1 MKRWNDGKEQ
11 NVLCYLPPKNNSID
25 TWAYSNNNYYRF
37 YPATDIKI
45 YTIVETT
52 NNSWEL
58 ISSNAEK
65 DYPFHGESNGFLYD
79 YLGNPL
85 KDWQNQC
92 KIYYGSYMGTGTGEV
107 QLNFPFQPKFVVV
120 APKRNRNTEYGNCIF
135 AINYT
140 ETYSSFLVN
149 AGTGGSWYST
159 STVNFIWGEKS
170 FSFSWNDSNSGTSI
184 QLNSIN
190 TQYHYIALG

>member
-1 MKRWNDGKEQ
+1 MKRWSDGKEL

-25 TWAYSNNNYYRF
+25 TWAYLSNGYYRF

-45 YTIVETT
+45 YTIVKTT

-58 ISSNAEK
+58 ISSDSEK

-92 KIYYGSYMGTGTGEV
+92 KIYYGDYMGTGTGEV

-120 APKRNRNTEYGNCIF
+120 APERANNDEYGSSIF
-135 AINYT
+135 AVNYT
-140 ETYSSFLVN
+140 KSYSSFYVN
-149 AGTGGSWYST
+149 AGTGGSWFST
-159 STVNFIWGEKS
+159 SKVTFVWGEKA
-170 FSFSWNDSNSGTSI
+170 FSFSWNFSSSNNPI
-184 QLNSIN
+184 KLNSIN
-190 TQYHYIALG
+190 NKYYYIALG

>member
-1 MKRWNDGKEQ
+1 MKRWNSGKEQ
-11 NVLCYLPPKNNSID
+11 NVLCYLPSKNNSID
-25 TWAYSNNNYYRF
+25 TWAYSSNNYYQF

-45 YTIVETT
+45 YTVVETI

-65 DYPFHGESNGFLYD
+65 DFPFHGESNGFLYD

-92 KIYYGSYMGTGTGEV
+92 KIYYGDYIGTGTGEV

-120 APKRNRNTEYGNCIF
+120 APKSANNDEYGSSIF
-135 AINYT
+135 AVNYT
-140 ETYSSFLVN
+140 ESYSSFYVN
-149 AGTGGSWYST
+149 AGTGGSWFNT
-159 STVNFIWGEKS
+159 SKVTFVWGEKA
-170 FSFSWNDSNSGTSI
+170 FSFSWNFSSSNNPI
-184 QLNSIN
+184 KLNSIN
-190 TQYHYIALG
+190 NKYYYIALG